1 MRSEGEVIVIVIEQ
15 IESVSNTSLANR
27 ILSMGIATLS
37 YSDASG
43 HHSIHLDRE
52 STSIGRSQGQDVIL
66 SDPSVSRQH
75 ALILREDGRYTIVDR
90 NSTHGTFVNAVRV
103 GRSVLQLNDVLQI
116 GSLNGPRLRFH
127 LQQNDESST
136 QLSEPAGHLIS
147 SLSELRLPTDELLPA
162 ALEMEKLNWL
172 IRAARQLNQGGA
184 IEDILSAF
192 LHLTLQLT
200 GLERGFVFLRERG
213 EMRLAQGLSAD
224 GKVVGEDSTVS
235 RNAMQRAIES
245 ESNFSISDTLADQK
259 ASGWSSVM
267 AHRIRSIYC
276 IPLRKRASTA
286 EPGKLLGL
294 LYLDSQIRLGEL
306 TEVDHQLLETIAT
319 EAAALLHNAL
329 LAEDESKARQARD
342 ELAVAARIHGGL
354 MAISL
359 PTISY
364 AKLQAKSVPCLA
376 IGGDFYD
383 AVVLKDSVCVAIADV
398 SGKGVSAAIVAATL
412 QGIIHSQLLAGQ
424 DLPEIASLANQ
435 FLCTR
440 NVGKYATMILLKL
453 FPDGRVEYMNCGHV
467 HPLTILGTE
476 IRRLKENNLI
486 VGLIDGATYTSAH
499 CTLRPGERILLATDG
514 LTEAEDPS
522 GQQFGDDGLNA
533 IAHYEDIDSIL
544 NHIANFQAPNPAQ
557 DDCTLLGIQYLA
569 ESIMPKPTPQ

>member
-1 MRSEGEVIVIVIEQ
+1 
-15 IESVSNTSLANR
+15 
-27 ILSMGIATLS
+27 MGIVTLS
-37 YSDASG
+37 YSDAG
-43 HHSIHLDRE
+43 GNHTIHLDRE
-52 STSIGRSQGQDVIL
+52 STSIGRSQGQDVML
-66 SDPSVSRQH
+66 SDPCVSRQH
-75 ALILREDGRYTIVDR
+75 ALILREGDRYMVVDQ
-90 NSTHGTFVNAVRV
+90 NSTHGTFVNSVRV
-103 GRSVLQLNDVLQI
+103 GQSELRFNDVLQM

-127 LQQNDESST
+127 LQQNDET
-136 QLSEPAGHLIS
+136 LSGSLPSQAGHLIS

-172 IRAARQLNQGGA
+172 IRAARELNRGGA

-200 GLERGFVFLRERG
+200 GLERGFVFLRQEG
-213 EMRLAQGLSAD
+213 EMQLAQGLSAD
-224 GKVVGEDSTVS
+224 GKIVEEDSTVS
-235 RNAMQRAIES
+235 RRAMQKAIDS

-267 AHRIRSIYC
+267 ANRIRSIYC
-276 IPLRKRASTA
+276 IPLRKRTSAK
-286 EPGKLLGL
+286 EPSQLLGL

-329 LAEDESKARQARD
+329 LAEAESKARQARE

-354 MAISL
+354 MSISL
-359 PTISY
+359 PVLPY

-383 AVVLKDSVCVAIADV
+383 AVVLEDCVCVAIADV

-424 DLPEIASLANQ
+424 SLPAIASLMNQ

-453 FPDGRVEYMNCGHV
+453 FADGRVEYMNCGHV
-467 HPLTILGTE
+467 HPLSILGTE
-476 IRRLKENNLI
+476 IRRLEESNLI
-486 VGLIDGATYTSAH
+486 VGLIEGASYTSAH
-499 CTLRPGERILLATDG
+499 CVLRPGERILLATDG

-522 GQQFGDDGLNA
+522 GQQFGDSGLDT
-533 IAHYEDIDSIL
+533 IAHYEDINSIL
-544 NHIANFQAPNPAQ
+544 NHIAKFQAPNPAQ
-557 DDCTLLGIQYLA
+557 DDCTLLEIQYLGA
-569 ESIMPKPTPQ
+569 A